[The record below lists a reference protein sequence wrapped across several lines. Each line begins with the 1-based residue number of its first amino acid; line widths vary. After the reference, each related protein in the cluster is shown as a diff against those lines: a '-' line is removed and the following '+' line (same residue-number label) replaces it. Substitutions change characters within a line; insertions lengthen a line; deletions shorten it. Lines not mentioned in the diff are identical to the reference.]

1 MVKKLTNSE
10 KHLITRHAQS
20 ANADTHHH
28 PKEKIDQ
35 LNELKDHIYGD
46 ILEVFGGQGNLT
58 AYYEKLGKVTSLTK
72 ETTGDSFNY
81 IYKLRAENKVYDVID
96 IDSYGYPSKFFP
108 VVFEMIKDEGL
119 LVFTFPVLGVQ
130 CLNGIVEQH
139 FINFWGCARPTIGD
153 VTGVVTDHALR
164 EWKIASLFSVRK
176 IKPIWR
182 LAFLVRQ
189 EKATLFCNVR
199 NR

>member
-1 MVKKLTNSE
+1 MKKLTNSE
-10 KHLITRHAQS
+10 KHQIVRAAQS
-20 ANADTHHH
+20 NNADSHHH
-28 PKEKIDQ
+28 PVEKMMQ
-35 LNELKDHIYGD
+35 LDELKNHIYGD

-58 AYYEKLGKVTSLTK
+58 EYYSKLGQVTSLTK
-72 ETTGDSFNY
+72 ETTGDSFDY
-81 IYKLRAENKVYDVID
+81 IYKLRAENKLYDVID

-119 LVFTFPVLGVQ
+119 LIFTFPVLGVQ
-130 CLNGIVEQH
+130 CVNGMVEQH
-139 FINFWGCARPTIGD
+139 FINFWGSARPTIGD
-153 VTGVVTDHALR
+153 VTGKVTDFALR
-164 EWKIASLFSVRK
+164 EWKIASLISVRK

-182 LAFLVRQ
+182 LAFLVKQ

>member
-1 MVKKLTNSE
+1 MTKLTNSE
-10 KHLITRHAQS
+10 KHQIVRAAQS
-20 ANADTHHH
+20 NNSNSHHH
-28 PKEKIDQ
+28 PVEKMLQ
-35 LNELKDHIYGD
+35 LDELKNHIYGD

-58 AYYEKLGKVTSLTK
+58 EYYSKLGQVTSLTK
-72 ETTGDSFNY
+72 ETTGDSFDY
-81 IYKLRAENKVYDVID
+81 IYKLRAENKLYDVID

-119 LVFTFPVLGVQ
+119 LIFTFPVLGVQ
-130 CLNGIVEQH
+130 CVNGIVEQH
-139 FINFWGCARPTIGD
+139 FINFWGSARPTIGD
-153 VTGVVTDHALR
+153 VTGKVTDFALR
-164 EWKIASLFSVRK
+164 EWKIASLISVRK

-182 LAFLVRQ
+182 LAFLVKQ

>member
-1 MVKKLTNSE
+1 MKKLSNSE
-10 KHLITRHAQS
+10 KHQIVRAAQS
-20 ANADTHHH
+20 NNADSHHH
-28 PKEKIDQ
+28 PVEKMMQ
-35 LNELKDHIYGD
+35 LDELKDHIYGD

-58 AYYEKLGKVTSLTK
+58 EYYSKLGQVTSLTK
-72 ETTGDSFNY
+72 ETTGDSFDY
-81 IYKLRAENKVYDVID
+81 IYKLRAENKLYDVID

-119 LVFTFPVLGVQ
+119 LIFTFPVLGVQ
-130 CLNGIVEQH
+130 CVNGIVEQH
-139 FINFWGCARPTIGD
+139 FINFWGSARPTIGD
-153 VTGVVTDHALR
+153 VTGKVTDFALR
-164 EWKIASLFSVRK
+164 EWKIASLISVRK

-182 LAFLVRQ
+182 LAFLIKQ

>member
-1 MVKKLTNSE
+1 MRSLTNSE
-10 KHLITRHAQS
+10 KHQIVRAAQS
-20 ANADTHHH
+20 NNADSHHH
-28 PKEKIDQ
+28 PVEKMLQ
-35 LNELKDHIYGD
+35 LDELKNYIYGD

-58 AYYEKLGKVTSLTK
+58 KYYSKLGKVTPLTK
-72 ETTGDSFNY
+72 ETTGDSFDY
-81 IYKLRAENKVYDVID
+81 IYKLRAENKLYDVID

-119 LVFTFPVLGVQ
+119 LIFTFPVLGVQ
-130 CLNGIVEQH
+130 CVNGIVEQH
-139 FINFWGCARPTIGD
+139 FINFWGSARPTIGD
-153 VTGVVTDHALR
+153 VTGKVTDFALR
-164 EWKIASLFSVRK
+164 EWKIASLISVRK

-182 LAFLVRQ
+182 LAFLVKQ

>member
-1 MVKKLTNSE
+1 MKKLTNSE
-10 KHLITRHAQS
+10 KHQIVRSAQS
-20 ANADTHHH
+20 NNADSHHH
-28 PKEKIDQ
+28 PVEKMMQ
-35 LNELKDHIYGD
+35 LDELKNHIYGD

-58 AYYEKLGKVTSLTK
+58 EYYSKLGKVTSLTK

-81 IYKLRAENKVYDVID
+81 IYKLRAENKLYDVID

-119 LVFTFPVLGVQ
+119 LIFTFPVLGVQ
-130 CLNGIVEQH
+130 CVNGIVEQH
-139 FINFWGCARPTIGD
+139 FINFWGSARPTIGD
-153 VTGVVTDHALR
+153 VTGKVTDFALR
-164 EWKIASLFSVRK
+164 EWKIASLISVRK

-182 LAFLVRQ
+182 LAFLVKQ